1 MIVNQHNGKQA
12 AIIFKQGKF
21 FISGNL
27 DFFNV
32 NLIYEKSVNELQ
44 RSPQLVFDFSEVRS
58 SNSAGLALIIEWFK
72 YAKKNKKEISFIH
85 LPRNL
90 LAIAKTAGIDQFF

>member
-12 AIIFKQGKF
+12 AIIFKQGKI

-72 YAKKNKKEISFIH
+72 YAKKLI
-85 LPRNL
+85 
-90 LAIAKTAGIDQFF
+90 